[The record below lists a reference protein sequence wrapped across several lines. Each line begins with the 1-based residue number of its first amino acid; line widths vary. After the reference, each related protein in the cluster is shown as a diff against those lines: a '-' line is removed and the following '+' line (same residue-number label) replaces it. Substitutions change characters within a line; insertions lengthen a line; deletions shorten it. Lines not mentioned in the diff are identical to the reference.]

1 MSCNIKLIGL
11 VGHKQSG
18 KDTCW
23 SIICKLSACYLTKCP
38 CYKFAFADGVKHE
51 VAAKLGTTVDYIESH
66 KNDPL
71 VRHIL
76 QYYGTEIVRE
86 QNNNYWIDLLAQQIE
101 KYKSLNGSCANV
113 VVTDVRFLNEAA
125 YIKSNGG
132 LLFRIR
138 RQVAD
143 QVLDLHQSE
152 WEVDSI
158 ACDNFIDNNMSFLR
172 LECEVKDVLKQHNLL
187 K

>member
-23 SIICKLSACYLTKCP
+23 SIICKLSACYLTRCP
-38 CYKFAFADGVKHE
+38 CYRFAFADGVKRE
-51 VAAKLGTTVDYIESH
+51 VATKLGTTVEHIETH
-66 KNDPL
+66 KTDPL
-71 VRHIL
+71 VRHVL

-86 QNNNYWIDLLAQQIE
+86 QNNNYWIDTLAQQVE
-101 KYKSLNGSCANV
+101 KYKSFNGPCANV
-113 VVTDVRFLNEAA
+113 IVTDVRFLNEAK
-125 YIKSNGG
+125 YIKDNGG

-138 RQVAD
+138 RKLAD
-143 QVLDLHQSE
+143 DVLDFHQSE
-152 WEVDSI
+152 REIDSI
-158 ACDNFIDNNMSFLR
+158 ACDNFIENNLSVLR
-172 LECEVKDVLKQHNLL
+172 LEKEVIDILKQHNLL